1 MMTLTT
7 LALIAWIYLLLFR
20 GRFWQIGPVL
30 PPARPLHAPPVA
42 VIVPARDEAE
52 VVSRSIGS
60 LLAQDYAGPARI
72 VLVDDGS
79 TDATARIARSLQ
91 GASERLMVIDGAPRP
106 AGWAGKPWTMQQGVA
121 ATSEEFLLLT
131 DADIVHDVA
140 HLSTLV
146 AQMEASGV
154 DLVSEMVAL
163 NCESTAERTLV
174 PAFVFFF
181 ALLYPFAWVND
192 PMHATAA
199 AAGGTM
205 LIRRRALE
213 RIGGLE
219 AIGGALIDDVA
230 LARTVKR
237 GGRIWLGHSRLA
249 RSIRRYPDFSDI
261 WKMITRSAY
270 VQLRNSPMLL
280 VLTMLGMVWLFLLPV
295 YATFEHPHWI
305 GFAAWILMAVSFVP
319 SLQRFGLSP
328 WWAPL
333 LPAMAAFYIA
343 ATIGSAVAY
352 HTGRGSVW
360 KGRAYS

>member
-1 MMTLTT
+1 MITLTV
-7 LALIAWIYLLLFR
+7 LALIAWIYLLLLH
-20 GRFWQIGPVL
+20 GRFWQSGPVL
-30 PPARPLHAPPVA
+30 TPARPLHAQPVA

-60 LLAQDYAGPARI
+60 LLAQDYAGPVRV

-91 GASERLMVIDGAPRP
+91 GASERLVVVDGVPRP
-106 AGWAGKPWTMQQGVA
+106 AGWTGKPWAMQQGVI
-121 ATSEEFLLLT
+121 ATNEAILLLT
-131 DADIVHDVA
+131 DADIVHDPA

-146 AQMEASGV
+146 AQLERTGV

-163 NCESTAERTLV
+163 NCESLAERALV
-174 PAFVFFF
+174 PAFVYFF
-181 ALLYPFAWVND
+181 ALLYPFDRVND
-192 PMHATAA
+192 PMRATAA

-230 LARTVKR
+230 LARAVKR

-249 RSIRRYPDFSDI
+249 RSIRRYPAFADL
-261 WKMITRSAY
+261 WRMIARSAY
-270 VQLRNSPMLL
+270 VQLRYSPVLL
-280 VLTMLGMVWLFLLPV
+280 VLTVIGMAWLFLLPV
-295 YATFEHPHWI
+295 YATFEIPYWI
-305 GFAAWILMAVSFVP
+305 GVATWALMSASLVPTLRRFA
-319 SLQRFGLSP
+319 LSP
-328 WWAPL
+328 WWAAL
-333 LPAMAAFYIA
+333 LPVMAAFYIA

-352 HTGRGSVW
+352 HTGRGSIW